1 MSMDAMV
8 RWVLL
13 YCFRRHNT
21 DSLNGQH
28 KKGVEMFTRIFQGGA
43 DGKDR
48 RQKNISSGW
57 RCNNAKEVV

>member
-1 MSMDAMV
+1 MSMDVMV

-28 KKGVEMFTRIFQGGA
+28 KKGVEMFTRMLRGRERM
-43 DGKDR
+43 D
-48 RQKNISSGW
+48 GW
-57 RCNNAKEVV
+57 RCNAKEVV